1 MTPQQRKNFESVRDN
16 IHGEKMKITNLTEV
30 VVDKRKS
37 EVVDILGKAMDKVE
51 ADGATNVLILL
62 KTDGVYS
69 RFSTSIDDVMEVIAQ
84 LEVLKYDILMRMQ
97 N

>member
-1 MTPQQRKNFESVRDN
+1 MTV
-16 IHGEKMKITNLTEV
+16 TNLTEIV
-30 VVDKRKS
+30 TDKRKS
-37 EVVDILGKAMDKVE
+37 EVVDILQKAMDKVE
-51 ADGATNVLILL
+51 SEGASNVLILL
-62 KTDGVYS
+62 KTDGIYS

>member
-1 MTPQQRKNFESVRDN
+1 MTV
-16 IHGEKMKITNLTEV
+16 TNLTEV
-30 VVDKRKS
+30 VTDKRKS
-37 EVVDILGKAMDKVE
+37 EVVDILQKAMDKVE
-51 ADGATNVLILL
+51 NEGASNVLILL

>member
-1 MTPQQRKNFESVRDN
+1 MT
-16 IHGEKMKITNLTEV
+16 ITSLTEV
-30 VVDKRKS
+30 VADKRKS
-37 EVVDILGKAMDKVE
+37 EVTDIMQKAMDKVE
-51 ADGATNVLILL
+51 TEGASNVLILL

>member
-1 MTPQQRKNFESVRDN
+1 MKMTV
-16 IHGEKMKITNLTEV
+16 TNLTEIV
-30 VVDKRKS
+30 TDKRKS
-37 EVVDILGKAMDKVE
+37 EVVDILQKAMDKVE
-51 ADGATNVLILL
+51 NDGASNVLILL

>member
-1 MTPQQRKNFESVRDN
+1 
-16 IHGEKMKITNLTEV
+16 MKITNLTEV